1 MKKRLVV
8 ILLTI
13 VMSIT
18 LGYLFFLSLLLGVLA
33 TKYMAAESVGERGKI
48 RSIVIPFIRW
58 RIHLHHWLYSL
69 WLIGL
74 SSATGIHFLT
84 PTITY
89 GLLGGVTFQGIY
101 SYSDWHMILI
111 KRHRTRAKDRLSAAR
126 KDGAHP
132 ESGPIATF
140 GEAGALEK

>member
-1 MKKRLVV
+1 MKKRLVF

-13 VMSIT
+13 VTTIT
-18 LGYLFFLSLLLGVLA
+18 LGYLFFLSLLLGFLGS
-33 TKYMAAESVGERGKI
+33 KYMAGKSLGERGKL

-74 SSATGIHFLT
+74 SCATGIHFLT

-111 KRHRTRAKDRLSAAR
+111 KRHRTRAKDHLPAAR

-132 ESGPIATF
+132 ESGLIATF
-140 GEAGALEK
+140 GEAGALES

>member
-1 MKKRLVV
+1 MKKRLIV

-13 VMSIT
+13 VTSIT
-18 LGYLFFLSLLLGVLA
+18 LGYLFFLSLLLGFLA

-74 SSATGIHFLT
+74 SFTTGIHFLT

-101 SYSDWHMILI
+101 SYSDWHIVLI
-111 KRHRTRAKDRLSAAR
+111 KRHQTRAKDRLPAAG
-126 KDGAHP
+126 KDGVHS
-132 ESGPIATF
+132 ESGLTATF
-140 GEAGALEK
+140 GEALALEE